1 MRNFSLKKIIAGI
14 AILSTGYG
22 IALLVPPDRIPL
34 FKDFDLSLIKAVP
47 KNEVEDIIEKI
58 KQENNS
64 EKGVSPKVHKGEDPH
79 VIESKRDEN
88 PTYLREIDL
97 FQIPGLGADFSLRV
111 GPPLPKAAAKKL
123 IERLPTAELAYGARF
138 QTATGAARVIV
149 LYGKLE
155 NRDQAELLR
164 DSLQQRIPERLEVVY
179 LPECVSVGDTDDDG
193 FYCGEA
199 LSEAT
204 LKSAEPNP
212 STNT

>member
-1 MRNFSLKKIIAGI
+1 MKKIIAGI

-22 IALLVPPDRIPL
+22 IALFFPPDQIPFL
-34 FKDFDLSLIKAVP
+34 KHLNLSLL
-47 KNEVEDIIEKI
+47 NVENVKSVAEETK
-58 KQENNS
+58 K
-64 EKGVSPKVHKGEDPH
+64 
-79 VIESKRDEN
+79 VIETQAGVLKEIESTPNDSESKDLESKIAEN

-111 GPPLPKAAAKKL
+111 GPPLPEAAAKKL
-123 IERLPTAELAYGARF
+123 IEKLPTAELAYGARF

-155 NRDQAELLR
+155 NKDQAELLR

-179 LPECVSVGDTDDDG
+179 LPECVSEGDTDDDG

-212 STNT
+212 STNA